1 MAQKIILTIVACMV
15 AMVGY
20 AKDPQRGYRGFVD
33 WEYSL
38 GYMNT
43 TNDVDGYHR
52 GYEWLSGV
60 TTSHGYQFNSHIF
73 LGAGTGIVPALSA
86 AYVMFPVFVDFRY
99 DYSHRK
105 FRPFGDVRIGY
116 NISDGFYMSP
126 TIGYRLNWGRK
137 MNVNFGVGMTL
148 LGMTD
153 EISTHSSDVYHPSS
167 KKRRYAE
174 TFFTLRIGIDF

>member
-1 MAQKIILTIVACMV
+1 
-15 AMVGY
+15 
-20 AKDPQRGYRGFVD
+20 
-33 WEYSL
+33 
-38 GYMNT
+38 
-43 TNDVDGYHR
+43 
-52 GYEWLSGV
+52 
-60 TTSHGYQFNSHIF
+60 
-73 LGAGTGIVPALSA
+73 
-86 AYVMFPVFVDFRY
+86 
-99 DYSHRK
+99 
-105 FRPFGDVRIGY
+105 
-116 NISDGFYMSP
+116 MSP